1 MQTVQGNLLQSLRAV
16 EEFLDAN
23 AVRLDGVVKSGTRQ
37 KLGETIAAL
46 EMFVVEQAGSSLA
59 AQGATQRNRALRLV
73 LVRDHMAPIARLV
86 EADLPPAP
94 QVDAL
99 RMPQPGW
106 SIERLAAAAHG
117 MAQAAAPYAEDFVNA
132 GLPPDFVTR
141 LTAAADAAI
150 AAVAERA
157 QTRGKLSGATKG
169 LKTTLAS
176 GRKLVKV
183 IDAFVAS
190 KLANDPALLANWKR
204 VKRVRKVPVRFADDA
219 AVPAPPLGIPGV
231 PSVAATQPQ
240 REQLSS

>member
-16 EEFLDAN
+16 EEFLDVN
-23 AVRLDGVVKSGTRQ
+23 AARLDGVVKSGTRQ
-37 KLGETIAAL
+37 KLGETISAL

-59 AQGATQRNRALRLV
+59 AQGATQHNRALRRA

-86 EADLPPAP
+86 QADLPPAP

-99 RMPQPGW
+99 RMPQQAW

-117 MAQAAAPYAEDFVNA
+117 MASAAAPYAEEFVKA
-132 GLPPDFVTR
+132 GLRPDFVTR
-141 LTAAADAAI
+141 LTAAADAMVE
-150 AAVAERA
+150 AVAERA

-176 GRKLVKV
+176 GRKLVRV

-190 KLANDPALLANWKR
+190 ELVDDPALLANWKR
-204 VKRVRKVPVRFADDA
+204 VKRVRKVPVRSNDDA
-219 AVPAPPLGIPGV
+219 VASPPAAEMKAL
-231 PSVAATQPQ
+231 PSAAAQ
-240 REQLSS
+240 